1 VGSVVKTLAFVIG
14 LLILTVGVIGM
25 VVPSALQWIAGRLES
40 PRAWYA
46 LAVIRVLL
54 GVLLLVV
61 AKSSRAP
68 RALRV
73 VAFVPLV
80 AGLAIP
86 LVGVSWARATVEA
99 WSLQGPGVLRLSA
112 IPVLLLGGFIAYAC
126 APARGAA

>member
-1 VGSVVKTLAFVIG
+1 MKTMAFVIG
-14 LLILTVGVIGM
+14 LLIFSVGVIGM
-25 VVPSALQWIAGRLES
+25 VAPSVLLWIAGRFEGPL
-40 PRAWYA
+40 AWYA
-46 LAVIRVLL
+46 LAVVRVLL

-73 VAFVPLV
+73 VAFIPLV

-86 LVGVSWARATVEA
+86 LVGVPRARATVEA

-112 IPVLLLGGFIAYAC
+112 IPILLLGGFIAYAC
-126 APARGAA
+126 TPARGAA

>member
-86 LVGVSWARATVEA
+86 LVGVPWARATVEA